1 MGEIDQTTI
10 SYCLIQTQIAFNL
23 QMTTRNIS
31 TERTSAMLSVI
42 NEFRSLPSTD
52 LETIA
57 EVCHW
62 HRYEAGE
69 DIVRYHDSSNSAF
82 FIIQGEIRVTYH
94 SLSGHEVILCDLPA
108 GEIFGELTAID
119 GRARSATVVARTS
132 TLLASM
138 PAPDFLNLIYSNKNM
153 AAAIL
158 KRLTGQV
165 RRLTERIY
173 DFSTLAVRS
182 RIHAE
187 LLRLAKKQ
195 TTTPNLAII
204 TSAPTHTDLANLV
217 STHREAVTRELNN
230 LTKKNLIKRKGH
242 DLHILDVSKLTEMVN
257 DVRGSLE

>member
-1 MGEIDQTTI
+1 
-10 SYCLIQTQIAFNL
+10 
-23 QMTTRNIS
+23 
-31 TERTSAMLSVI
+31 MLSI
-42 NEFRSLPSTD
+42 IKEFHDLSPTD
-52 LETIA
+52 LEIVA

-62 HRYEAGE
+62 HRYESGE
-69 DIVRYHDSSNSAF
+69 DIVRYHDNSNSVF

-108 GEIFGELTAID
+108 GELFGELTAID
-119 GRARSATVVARTS
+119 GRVRSATVVARTN

-138 PAPDFLNLIYSNKNM
+138 PAPDFLNLIYSNQNI

-158 KRLTGQV
+158 RRLTGQV

-195 TTTPNLAII
+195 PASPNIAII

-217 STHREAVTRELNN
+217 STHREAVTRELNS
-230 LTKKNLIKRKGH
+230 LIKQKLIERKGH
-242 DLHILDVSKLTEMVN
+242 DLHILDVCALTKMVN

>member
-1 MGEIDQTTI
+1 
-10 SYCLIQTQIAFNL
+10 
-23 QMTTRNIS
+23 
-31 TERTSAMLSVI
+31 MLSTI
-42 NEFRSLPSTD
+42 KEFQNLSSKELD
-52 LETIA
+52 MVA
-57 EVCHW
+57 DVCHW

-69 DIVRYHDSSNSAF
+69 DIVRYHDSSNSVF

-108 GEIFGELTAID
+108 GELFGELTAID
-119 GRARSATVVARTS
+119 GRARSATVVARTN
-132 TLLASM
+132 TMLASM
-138 PAPDFLNLIYSNKNM
+138 PAPDFLNLIYSNQNI

-158 KRLTGQV
+158 GRLTGQV

-195 TTTPNLAII
+195 KDMPNTAII
-204 TSAPTHTDLANLV
+204 TSAPTHTDIANLV
-217 STHREAVTRELNN
+217 STHREAVTRELNS
-230 LTKKNLIKRKGH
+230 LVKKKLIERKGQ
-242 DLHILDVSKLTEMVN
+242 DLHILDVCTLTKMVN

>member
-1 MGEIDQTTI
+1 
-10 SYCLIQTQIAFNL
+10 
-23 QMTTRNIS
+23 
-31 TERTSAMLSVI
+31 MLSI
-42 NEFRSLPSTD
+42 IKEFQNLPSKELGTVAD
-52 LETIA
+52 
-57 EVCHW
+57 VCHW
-62 HRYEAGE
+62 HRYESGE
-69 DIVRYHDSSNSAF
+69 DIVRYHDSSNSVF

-108 GEIFGELTAID
+108 GELFGELTAID
-119 GRARSATVVARTS
+119 GRDRSATVVARTN

-138 PAPDFLNLIYSNKNM
+138 PAPDFLSLIYSNQNI

-195 TTTPNLAII
+195 TATPNIAII

-217 STHREAVTRELNN
+217 STHREAVTRELNS
-230 LTKKNLIKRKGH
+230 LVKKNLIERKGH
-242 DLHILDVSKLTEMVN
+242 DLHILDVCTLTKMVN